1 MEFAPP
7 LNGGGRRRTCVSSLQ
22 ASLGDQLLFFVPCSI
37 CHLPP
42 SALSDRSERKQRQAR
57 ENDAFAPVAWTYA
70 CSLSVCARANTPF
83 HACTTPARHMEV
95 SGEGRE
101 IRRDGGHGRGSRRV
115 AATEDEID
123 GVHAAKAVSAENT
136 DVNEENFVDWIIHS
150 SLPKAVTV
158 LIGIVV
164 FPFMA
169 IYILAIIYLTFRK
182 DTAVTFVDKSASS
195 QIEMENGMPRS
206 DGNRGTEV
214 VPYRVDLAAIPLP
227 D

>member
-1 MEFAPP
+1 MEIAPP

-42 SALSDRSERKQRQAR
+42 SALSDRSERKQRQAH

-70 CSLSVCARANTPF
+70 CNLSVCA
-83 HACTTPARHMEV
+83 HMEV